1 MGSAY
6 LAPSFCTVLALI
18 QGPEVAY
25 PGGTGGPMSTLP
37 SPQSKTAAAPASRRS
52 RVKRVPDRGHYDAAT
67 IHAILD
73 AAWLCHVGFIQD
85 GQPVVIPTACWR
97 EGEHLYI
104 HGRSEEHTSELQS
117 LMRNS
122 SAVFCLQK
130 KNNIYDNHYMNIIL
144 S

>member
-97 EGEHLYI
+97 DGEHLYI
-104 HGRSEEHTSELQS
+104 HRSTKSRMAIADRKSVLE
-117 LMRNS
+117 RNGGS
-122 SAVFCLQK
+122 GGV
-130 KNNIYDNHYMNIIL
+130 NMGD
-144 S
+144 